1 MRRAASAFDINSRG
15 TAMAETSPAV
25 LSDLAPG
32 GKLRV
37 GLNMSNFLLTKT
49 DPATG
54 KPDGLAADLG
64 RELGRRLGV
73 PVELV
78 PYPNPG
84 VLADAAKSGAWD
96 VGFLGAEPQR
106 ATEID
111 FTAAY
116 VEIEATYLVPP
127 GSKIQSIAEVD
138 REGVRIG
145 ISDRSA
151 YELYLTRNL
160 KKAQLVREKGGDN
173 AFKRFVDD
181 KLDAFAGLRPGLVT
195 NQEKL
200 PGSRILDGN
209 FTAVQ
214 QAAGT
219 PKGRKAGA
227 RYLREFIEEVKESGL
242 VAKTIEKHGVRG
254 LTVAAASRVQDER
267 GAE

>member
-1 MRRAASAFDINSRG
+1 MAQPSAAAIF
-15 TAMAETSPAV
+15 A
-25 LSDLAPG
+25 LAPT

-37 GLNMSNFLLTKT
+37 GLNMSNFLLTRTDEKT
-49 DPATG
+49 GEPA
-54 KPDGLAADLG
+54 GLAADLA

-73 PVELV
+73 PVEFL

-84 VLADAAKSGAWD
+84 ALADAAKTGVWD

-106 ATEID
+106 ANEID

-127 GSKIQSIAEVD
+127 DSPLKSIAEVD
-138 REGVRIG
+138 REGIRIG
-145 ISDRSA
+145 VPERSA
-151 YELYLTRNL
+151 YELYLARSL
-160 KKAQLVREKGGDN
+160 KHAKMVKEKGADN

-181 KLDAFAGLRPGLVT
+181 KLDALAGLRPRLVT
-195 NQEKL
+195 DHEKL

-219 PKGRKAGA
+219 PKGRAA
-227 RYLREFIEEVKESGL
+227 AASQYLREFIEDIKATGL
-242 VAKTIEKHGVRG
+242 VARTIEKNSVRG
-254 LTVAAASRVQDER
+254 LTVAPAA
-267 GAE
+267 

>member
-1 MRRAASAFDINSRG
+1 MPEPSSAARS
-15 TAMAETSPAV
+15 E
-25 LSDLAPG
+25 LAPN

-37 GLNMSNFLLTKT
+37 GLNMSNFLLTRT
-49 DPATG
+49 DTATG
-54 KPDGLAADLG
+54 KPAGLAADLG
-64 RELGRRLGV
+64 HELGRRLGV
-73 PVELV
+73 PIELV

-84 VLADAAKSGAWD
+84 ALADDAKSGVRD

-106 ATEID
+106 ANEID

-127 GSKIQSIAEVD
+127 GSRIGKVEDVD
-138 REGVRIG
+138 RKGIRIAVPE
-145 ISDRSA
+145 RSA
-151 YELYLTRNL
+151 YELWLSRNI
-160 KKAQLVREKGGDN
+160 KNAELVRIKGADA
-173 AFKRFVDD
+173 AFKHFVDD
-181 KLDAFAGLRPGLVT
+181 KCDALAGLRPRLIT
-195 NQEKL
+195 DQADL
-200 PGSRILDGN
+200 QGSRILEGN

-242 VAKTIEKHGVRG
+242 VAKTIEKNGVRG

>member
-1 MRRAASAFDINSRG
+1 MSEASS
-15 TAMAETSPAV
+15 AV
-25 LSDLAPG
+25 LSDLAPT

-37 GLNMSNFLLTKT
+37 GINLSNFLLTKK
-49 DPATG
+49 DPASG
-54 KPDGLAADLG
+54 EHGGVAVDLG
-64 RELGRRLGV
+64 RELGRRLGL

-84 VLADAAKSGAWD
+84 ALADAAKSGVWD

-106 ATEID
+106 ANEID

-127 GSKIQSIAEVD
+127 GSKLKSIADVD
-138 REGVRIG
+138 ADGIRIG
-145 ISDRSA
+145 VPTQSA
-151 YELYLTRNL
+151 YELYLTRSL
-160 KKAQLVREKGGDN
+160 KHAKLEHEKGADN

-181 KLDAFAGLRPGLVT
+181 KLDALAGLRPRLVT
-195 NQEKL
+195 DQENL

-227 RYLREFIEEVKESGL
+227 RYLRELIEDVKATGL
-242 VAKTIEKHGVRG
+242 VAKAIETNGVRG
-254 LTVAAASRVQDER
+254 LTVAPAAAVQPEG